1 MLYKFEQEDL
11 IYDLEVLQNLTT
23 NAVIYPTKK
32 KIYIAIHTY
41 HEVNSPINGAPLPK
55 IRLTDEQIEI
65 IRQAVYK
72 ENQYDCEKYG
82 ITPENIIIFTTQ
94 YDEYGEPDETE
105 MVQQVYDNLFYPE
118 GYCFSFNGMSYDSA
132 ILAWLAQQTRV
143 ATHGNAK
150 PYTLDALGTNT
161 FSTRKFS
168 NKLIESEDKSFFDIV
183 KEIPDRHRNLS
194 YWNFRKSQWHIDIR
208 LLNVKQKFTS
218 LKRQGLQMGYK
229 IKTSKKLGEHES
241 IMHTFE
247 DVVELLVYNVSDIF
261 LTINLFS
268 EPENQTQFEVGKQL
282 LDEFQ
287 DILKYNDKIKRDTTL
302 PNFAAFAIS
311 PNDEFKLIDD
321 AVATFAYPM
330 SYGYASLRT
339 FTDNNGNVI
348 AQNLDQFNQLLTA
361 YLNTLPENIRA
372 QAGAEHPL
380 VLKYTTYYDEVLGK
394 IVPNPIYRWNHQT
407 LQMESPYDSADEF
420 NKLINR
426 FKKVKGINYTLE
438 DLEQL
443 SVSDEH
449 IVELNKILKDEFKE
463 DYPTIRLSEI
473 NLYEHEELLQ
483 YALDKFL
490 TDKLCQME
498 PFKALFENNRL
509 LINRETAM
517 VDLLEFIKYKYPN
530 DLHEHVY
537 DYYASFRNENTQK
550 YRRTKPNVQ
559 DNYHVNRLIKKRE
572 ELTKKHNINLVKGAD
587 QLMPNNVP
595 VQNRMTIGGAHGS
608 EIDLGGYLN
617 HVKEVTSFNK
627 GLNRIKEKI
636 ENNWDNLTK
645 IEQLDFKELKIQELL
660 NHLEDFTN
668 TLATDKTS
676 ETTTE
681 KHVKLYSYY
690 LASTKP
696 ELNKQDWLTLFAD
709 AKISKKMQDEPEWEL
724 SHFFSGTTQQNLLNV
739 KLKKTFDI
747 PNVHEK
753 MTQLW
758 LSLTPSVQDD
768 IMAKYAEN
776 LKEFELANQ
785 KKIQNKRTKVN
796 KILESNPDFFKIE
809 YAIQSGILPYD
820 QNNPKKLDSTYIS
833 FGPKAEGG
841 GKFKG
846 YKNLKEASK
855 FQVTTDV
862 TNAVHI
868 DIESYYPTLIILFK
882 MFLKRGQIID
892 RYAAQKDKRVK
903 LKNQL
908 PEDPALWTDN
918 DYNINLL
925 QLALKLL
932 INGASGKADD
942 KLPNNIRMN
951 NRIIRARMCGQLI
964 ILALA
969 FEIANTKSPY
979 DKGYGIPCSIN
990 TDGIFAYNITKKD
1003 LAQIVEGWNKLYQ
1016 LKSEVESLK
1025 HFVSKDSNNRI
1036 EMFGDEISRVSGST
1050 IRYADGPNLEGA
1062 CSKPMIIDRMLTRYM
1077 TETENNPEPLEVGFK
1092 HDEVRKF
1099 IEPLCEAFL
1108 NETPY
1113 QEGSKFKKKT
1123 HIKDLR
1129 DLMIRLSHPFI
1140 SDTRKERVYVFQQ
1153 ITADEQYPEIQN
1165 AGQWSYPSSVNRG
1178 YYVKDSILTDPM
1190 FNQNVYKTKFIA
1202 RNANSKDE
1210 SGLAANILKAVGLY
1224 KAKSQNKGV
1233 VIEQSINGIEKDQL
1247 IYLNNDDCGNI
1258 PKELLKH
1265 IDYDTYVNYTE
1276 SQWLTWSSKSHTI
1289 KQRSE
1294 YIAS

>member
-23 NAVIYPTKK
+23 NAVIYPAKK

-41 HEVNSPINGAPLPK
+41 HEVKSPINGAPLPK
-55 IRLTDEQIEI
+55 IRLTDDQIEI
-65 IRQAVYK
+65 IRQAVYR
-72 ENQYDCEKYG
+72 ENQYDCNKYG

-94 YDEYGEPDETE
+94 YDEHDEPNETE
-105 MVQQVYDNLFYPE
+105 LTQKVYDNLFYPK

-132 ILAWLAQQTRV
+132 ILSWLAQQTMV
-143 ATHGNAK
+143 ASYGNSK
-150 PYTLDALGTNT
+150 PYTAQADGADT

-168 NKLIESEDKSFFDIV
+168 NKLIESEDKSFFEIV
-183 KEIPDRHRNLS
+183 KEIPNRHKNLN
-194 YWNFRKSQWHIDIR
+194 YWEFRKHQKHIDIR
-208 LLNVKQKFTS
+208 LLNVKQKYTS

-287 DILKYNDKIKRDTTL
+287 DILQYNDKIKRDTTL
-302 PNFAAFAIS
+302 PNFASFAIS
-311 PNDEFKLIDD
+311 PNEEFKLIDD
-321 AVATFAYPM
+321 AVASFAYPM
-330 SYGYASLRT
+330 SYGYASLRN
-339 FTDNNGNVI
+339 FTDSKGQII
-348 AQNLDQFNQLLTA
+348 AKDLDQFNQLLTS

-380 VLKYTTYYDEVLGK
+380 VLRYTTYFDEDLGK

-407 LQMESPYDSADEF
+407 LKMESPYDSADDF
-420 NKLINR
+420 NDLINR
-426 FKKVKGINYTLE
+426 FKKVKGINYSLE
-438 DLEQL
+438 DLDQL
-443 SVSDEH
+443 NVRNDH
-449 IVELNKILKDEFKE
+449 IEEINKILRDEFKE

-490 TDKLCQME
+490 TDKLYQME
-498 PFKALFENNRL
+498 PFKPLFENNRL

-537 DYYASFRNENTQK
+537 DYYASFRNKNTQK

-572 ELTKKHNINLVKGAD
+572 ALTKKHNINLIKGAD

-608 EIDLGGYLN
+608 EIDLGAYLK
-617 HVKEVTSFNK
+617 HVEEVTKFNQ
-627 GLNRIKEKI
+627 GLNQIKEKV
-636 ENNWDNLTK
+636 EQNWNTLTK
-645 IEQLDFKELKIQELL
+645 IEQLDFKDIKTKELL

-668 TLATDKTS
+668 TLEVNTVEQTPL
-676 ETTTE
+676 E
-681 KHVKLYSYY
+681 KHVKLYTHY
-690 LASTKP
+690 LALTKP
-696 ELNKQDWLTLFAD
+696 QFSKDHWLILFSD
-709 AKISKKMQDEPEWEL
+709 AKINKKLKEKPQWSIQD
-724 SHFFSGTTQQNLLNV
+724 FFSGTTQQNKLNV
-739 KLKKTFDI
+739 KLKKTFDLPSI
-747 PNVHEK
+747 RQK
-753 MTQLW
+753 MEFAWLGLSDDVKEQVITQY
-758 LSLTPSVQDD
+758 VNAQ
-768 IMAKYAEN
+768 
-776 LKEFELANQ
+776 KELELNNQ
-785 KKIQNKRTKVN
+785 KKLQNKKEKVN

-809 YAIQSGILPYD
+809 YAIQSNILPYD
-820 QNNPKKLDSTYIS
+820 ETKPNRLDTTYIS
-833 FGPKAEGG
+833 FGTKAEGG
-841 GKFKG
+841 GKYKA

-868 DIESYYPTLIILFK
+868 DIESFYPTLIILFK
-882 MFLKRGQIID
+882 MFLKRGQTID

-979 DKGYGIPCSIN
+979 DEGYGVPCSIN

-1003 LAQIVEGWNKLYQ
+1003 LSSIVKGWNKLYQ
-1016 LKSEVESLK
+1016 LKSEVEGLK

-1050 IRYADGPNLEGA
+1050 IRYAEGPNLEGA

-1077 TETENNPEPLEVGFK
+1077 TETENNPKPLEVAFK

-1099 IEPLCEAFL
+1099 IEPLCQAFL

-1123 HIKDLR
+1123 HVKDLR

-1153 ITADEQYPEIQN
+1153 ITADEQYPQIQN

-1178 YYVKDSILTDPM
+1178 YYVKDSILTDPL
-1190 FNQNVYKTKFIA
+1190 FNQSVYKTKFIA

-1210 SGLAANILKAVGLY
+1210 SGLAANILKTVGLY

-1233 VIEQSINGIEKDQL
+1233 VIEQAINGIEKDQL

-1265 IDYDTYVNYTE
+1265 IDFDTYVNYTE

>member
-11 IYDLEVLQNLTT
+11 VYDLEVLQNLTT
-23 NAVIYPTKK
+23 NAVIYPAKK

-65 IRQAVYK
+65 IRYAVYK

-94 YDEYGEPDETE
+94 YDEYEEPDETE
-105 MVQQVYDNLFYPE
+105 MVRQVYDNLFYPK

-150 PYTLDALGTNT
+150 PYTLDAIGTDT

-168 NKLIESEDKSFFDIV
+168 NKLIESEDKSFFDVV

-194 YWNFRKSQWHIDIR
+194 YWNFRKNQWHIDIR

-241 IMHTFE
+241 VMRTFE

-302 PNFAAFAIS
+302 PNFASFAIS

-321 AVATFAYPM
+321 AVASFAYPM
-330 SYGYASLRT
+330 SYGYTSLRT

-348 AQNLDQFNQLLTA
+348 AQNLDQFNQLLTD
-361 YLNTLPENIRA
+361 YLGTLPENIRA

-380 VLKYTTYYDEVLGK
+380 VLKYTTYYDEVLSK
-394 IVPNPIYRWNHQT
+394 IVPNPIYRWNRQA
-407 LQMESPYDSADEF
+407 LQIEAPYDSADEF
-420 NKLINR
+420 NELINR
-426 FKKVKGINYTLE
+426 FKKVKGIDYTLE
-438 DLEQL
+438 DLDQMR
-443 SVSDEH
+443 VSDEH
-449 IVELNKILKDEFKE
+449 LVEINKILKDEFKE

-490 TDKLCQME
+490 TDKLYQME
-498 PFKALFENNRL
+498 PFKPLFENNRL

-636 ENNWDNLTK
+636 ENNWDKLSK

-668 TLATDKTS
+668 TLVTDTAS
-676 ETTTE
+676 ETTKE
-681 KHVKLYSYY
+681 KYVKLYSYY

-696 ELNKQDWLTLFAD
+696 VLTKQEWLTLFSD
-709 AKISKKMQDEPEWEL
+709 AKISKKMQDEPEWNL

-747 PNVHEK
+747 PSVHEK
-753 MTQLW
+753 MGQLW
-758 LSLTPSVQDD
+758 LNLTPSVQDD

-820 QNNPKKLDSTYIS
+820 PNNPKKLDSTYIS

-841 GKFKG
+841 GKFKA

-1003 LAQIVEGWNKLYQ
+1003 LAKIVEGWNKLYQ

-1050 IRYADGPNLEGA
+1050 IRYADGPNLEGS

-1077 TETENNPEPLEVGFK
+1077 TETENNPEPLEVAFK

-1113 QEGSKFKKKT
+1113 EEGSKFKKKT

-1210 SGLAANILKAVGLY
+1210 SGLAANILKTVGLY

-1233 VIEQSINGIEKDQL
+1233 VIEQAINGIEKDQL

-1265 IDYDTYVNYTE
+1265 IDFDTYVNYTE